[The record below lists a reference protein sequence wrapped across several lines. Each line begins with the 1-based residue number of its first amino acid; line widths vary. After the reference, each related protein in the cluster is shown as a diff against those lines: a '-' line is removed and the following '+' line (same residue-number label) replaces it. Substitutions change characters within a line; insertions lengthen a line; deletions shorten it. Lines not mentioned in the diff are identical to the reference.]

1 MNLARHEILLSL
13 LSVAGDDEGRACAL
27 SSSLS
32 RRLDVGR
39 EENGK
44 KEGARIDEDEG
55 EGHHRSFGMGCFGSR
70 TENLRVEVAV
80 AGGEEEKR
88 EREGR
93 GINVGKGVE
102 GAKRTMRLGR
112 EGGWRRGGKRSI

>member
-32 RRLDVGR
+32 SRLDVGR

-55 EGHHRSFGMGCFGSR
+55 EGHHRSFGMGCFDSR

-88 EREGR
+88 RERE
-93 GINVGKGVE
+93 
-102 GAKRTMRLGR
+102 R
-112 EGGWRRGGKRSI
+112 ERGGEEMLERGSKERKGR